1 MLTILWK
8 YESSISMERT
18 REKLTSLG
26 KSYLEIVIKEQIL
39 PDGPQYF
46 VSIMQITHRSS
57 SYF

>member
-1 MLTILWK
+1 
-8 YESSISMERT
+8 MERT